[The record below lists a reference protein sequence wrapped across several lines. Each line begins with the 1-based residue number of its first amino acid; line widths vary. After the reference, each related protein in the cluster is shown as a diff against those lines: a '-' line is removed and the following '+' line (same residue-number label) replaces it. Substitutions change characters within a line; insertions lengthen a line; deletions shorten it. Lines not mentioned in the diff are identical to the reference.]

1 MSLRK
6 WLHRASTVALV
17 VMLVGCGGGS
27 STPASISGGS
37 GSTGTTGSS
46 GGTTGGSNPPAVTG
60 VSTPKSVSVV
70 TAN

>member
-6 WLHRASTVALV
+6 WSNRACTVTLV
-17 VMLVGCGGGS
+17 IMLVGCGGGS
-27 STPASISGGS
+27 STPASGSAGS
-37 GSTGTTGSS
+37 GSNGTTDPS
-46 GGTTGGSNPPAVTG
+46 GGATGGSNPPAVTG